1 MNEAAFYLLSHWSG
15 TPFTDHM
22 TTKQQEVNNRW
33 RTLCQQLGVTY
44 KKAEETKYGLKLLE
58 LQLKQLNAWMAQVES
73 KLRDY
78 SITDTCEVAEVQQR
92 YKVIKVWFTQLIDT
106 KLINSHGPV

>member
-15 TPFTDHM
+15 TPFTDQM
-22 TTKQQEVNNRW
+22 TTKQQEVNSRW

-58 LQLKQLNAWMAQVES
+58 LQLKQLNAWMSQVEN

-78 SITDTCEVAEVQQR
+78 SFADTCEVAEVQQK
-92 YKVIKVWFTQLIDT
+92 YKIIKVRFTT
-106 KLINSHGPV
+106 